1 VADAFLT
8 LVLLQAGAAEINPV
22 MALLLYRSVAAFA
35 VLKIGMTGA
44 CTISLVILAR
54 YRFMRLL
61 RVEWVLY
68 GVLIAYMGL
77 IGYEIWMLKSPAAAL
92 IL

>member
-1 VADAFLT
+1 
-8 LVLLQAGAAEINPV
+8 
-22 MALLLYRSVAAFA
+22 VAAFA
-35 VLKIGMTGA
+35 VLKIAMTGA
-44 CTISLVILAR
+44 STVSLVILAR

-68 GVLIAYMGL
+68 GVLVAYTVL
-77 IGYEIWMLKSPAAAL
+77 IGYEIWMLESPAAPP

>member
-1 VADAFLT
+1 
-8 LVLLQAGAAEINPV
+8 
-22 MALLLYRSVAAFA
+22 VAAFA
-35 VLKIGMTGA
+35 ALKLAMTGA
-44 CTISLVILAR
+44 GTVSMVILAR

-68 GVLIAYMGL
+68 GVLIAYATL
-77 IGYEIWMLKSPAAAL
+77 IGYEIWMLNSPAAPP